1 MRRSEQLFQSMRAQ
15 PEHTDAIAAE
25 LQRLQHTHGNV
36 LWCRH
41 EKRVTVTLRRC
52 GGERGV
58 QNSVIDMDVC
68 CGPSKRCSMG
78 VRLDDCGEP
87 VVPLELQLHGY
98 AEWRRVQRELAL
110 ARPPSPP
117 SAFKPLPLAW
127 PDAELPTVLPEAW
140 PLLPPATPQTPPSL
154 SPALPAMSE
163 APLPDGANEVHG
175 PLPAVPP
182 SQAAPLAPGVTQ
194 CTAITS
200 LGERC
205 RVTSEHSVIGAPLQH
220 GGMLCRE
227 HMRRLPSSNP
237 RPIPSS
243 GRAIPKPTDRCKKCK
258 QLGHWR
264 AHCPNAWVA
273 GPCALCGAIG
283 HFAYACTKPR

>member
-1 MRRSEQLFQSMRAQ
+1 MLAATDSLVEHSAGMALNPPQPLLLDPEVPFSLSQASTPSQLEPIESSAVWPHARPPQLRKDFGEDGGRANFELARDQWYRRECSARLPQFDADTPAAQ
-15 PEHTDAIAAE
+15 
-25 LQRLQHTHGNV
+25 
-36 LWCRH
+36 
-41 EKRVTVTLRRC
+41 
-52 GGERGV
+52 
-58 QNSVIDMDVC
+58 
-68 CGPSKRCSMG
+68 
-78 VRLDDCGEP
+78 
-87 VVPLELQLHGY
+87 
-98 AEWRRVQRELAL
+98 QREQIAL

-127 PDAELPTVLPEAW
+127 PDAELPTVWPKAW
-140 PLLPPATPQTPPSL
+140 PLFPHATPQTPPSL

-163 APLPDGANEVHG
+163 APLPDGANEVHAPFPG
-175 PLPAVPP
+175 VPP
-182 SQAAPLAPGVTQ
+182 SQAAPLAPGVTL